1 MIKCSSSKMLEI
13 LLVSLMTFSS
23 PLGQVCG
30 NIVSFEVDSVS
41 LDSAVVRWEV
51 GGRESLDRL
60 EVVSSPLRVN
70 YYTVRPVGDL
80 CPVTGS
86 ECDLLR
92 WRAHWPPP
100 SSSRASRPTPATRWC
115 WGEWQGPGPSTP
127 PALSSPLRSSPSGRP
142 WTRSVGRTWCWWLS
156 SSSSGCWSSCCSST
170 DGVSKSWQGQA
181 GG

>member
-1 MIKCSSSKMLEI
+1 MFKCSSSKMLEI

-51 GGRESLDRL
+51 GGMESLDRL

-92 WRAHWPPP
+92 WRAH
-100 SSSRASRPTPATRWC
+100 
-115 WGEWQGPGPSTP
+115 
-127 PALSSPLRSSPSGRP
+127 
-142 WTRSVGRTWCWWLS
+142 
-156 SSSSGCWSSCCSST
+156 
-170 DGVSKSWQGQA
+170 
-181 GG
+181 